1 MNVVL
6 VNREAEKALIEKAF
20 KALAN
25 YQEDLLP
32 TPILDFYGIEGI
44 GKTSMI
50 DYVEKECQK
59 RSVPYIRIDGSKDA
73 VHFLY
78 EVISQLKKYNIRA
91 VSEGDDEHLLEQ
103 SAEGTKVLL
112 ERGVAV
118 MLLDAVDPA
127 NKELLERIAAMLRE
141 VIEENKLFVVLTSRR
156 NLLFDTERSVARKLT
171 SFQLKPFNQKNSETY
186 LQSISTQLAPEIRN
200 YIFDW
205 TRGYP
210 LAMQVMANA
219 ITDKQLDPRNPA
231 HQKEL
236 LKHIVEKV
244 IDGRVLARVRPEFFQ
259 ECRSALTLLSIPRRF
274 NVFIMKALIEEFSGE
289 LRQLSGVAYM
299 NIPRMINQTTDVLNW
314 NIVRAGF
321 SVSDPVRA
329 LFLLKSRIEDPE
341 GHLKIHTF
349 LVHLN
354 KQIADEVHGLDRMR
368 YLREYLYHSAHTETV
383 QSLAPILE
391 QTTRD
396 IIAESPESAEQFF
409 EEFQLDEELKE
420 ILGEQK
426 KIVLSQLYRYQA
438 EANRQLA
445 RESSGTEHIRY
456 IQAFFDHVV
465 QDPQVA
471 DLRTVLQQHIESV
484 LTEEPVEN
492 IAALTNALLN
502 DSSFKESLDKR
513 FQLFAVVLQEHLS
526 SEKSPE

>member
-6 VNREAEKALIEKAF
+6 VNREAEKGLIKEAF

-25 YQEDLLP
+25 YTEDLLP

-44 GKTSMI
+44 GKTSML
-50 DYVEKECQK
+50 DYVEKECQE

-78 EVISQLKKYNIRA
+78 EVISQLKKYNIRTMP
-91 VSEGDDEHLLEQ
+91 EGDDKHLLEQ

-112 ERGVAV
+112 EQGVAV

-127 NKELLERIAAMLRE
+127 NKELLERIAAVLRE

-156 NLLFDTERSVARKLT
+156 NLLFDTERSVARKFT
-171 SFQLKPFNQKNSETY
+171 SFQLKPFDQKNSETY
-186 LQSISTQLAPEIRN
+186 LKSIGVQIEPEIRN

-205 TRGYP
+205 TKGYP
-210 LAMQVMANA
+210 LAMQVMARA
-219 ITDKQLDPRNPA
+219 ITDEQLDPRNPE

-244 IDGRVLARVRPEFFQ
+244 IDGRVLARVRPDFFP
-259 ECRSALTLLSIPRRF
+259 ECRSALTLFAIPRRF
-274 NVFIMKALIEEFSGE
+274 NLFIMKALIEEFNGN
-289 LRQLSGVAYM
+289 LKQLSGVAYM

-329 LFLLKSRIEDPE
+329 LFFLKSKIEDPE
-341 GHLKIHTF
+341 RHLKIHSF
-349 LVHLN
+349 LARLN
-354 KQIADEVHGLDRMR
+354 KQTADEVQGLDRMR
-368 YLREYLYHSAHTETV
+368 YLREYLYHSAHTETA

-396 IIAESPESAEQFF
+396 IITESPEASAEFY
-409 EEFQLDEELKE
+409 EEFKLDEELNE

-426 KIVLSQLYRYQA
+426 KIVLSQIYRYRA
-438 EANRQLA
+438 EASRQSA
-445 RESSGTEHIRY
+445 RESSGREHIQH
-456 IQAFFDHVV
+456 IQDFFTNVV
-465 QDPQVA
+465 EDPQIA
-471 DLRTVLQQHIESV
+471 DLRTMLQQHIENV
-484 LTEEPVEN
+484 LTEEPVQN
-492 IAALTNALLN
+492 VPALTNALLN
-502 DSSFKESLDKR
+502 DSGFKESLGKH
-513 FQLFAVVLQEHLS
+513 FELFALLLQEYLS
-526 SEKSPE
+526 SENP

>member
-6 VNREAEKALIEKAF
+6 VNREAEKALIEEAF

-25 YQEDLLP
+25 YPEDLLP

-44 GKTSMI
+44 GKTSII
-50 DYVEKECQK
+50 DYIEKECQK
-59 RSVPYIRIDGSKDA
+59 RNVPYIRIDGSKDA

-78 EVISQLKKYNIRA
+78 EVSSQLKKYNIRT
-91 VSEGDDEHLLEQ
+91 VSGGDDEHLLEK

-112 ERGVAV
+112 EQSVAV

-127 NKELLERIAAMLRE
+127 NKELLERIAAILRE

-171 SFQLKPFNQKNSETY
+171 SLQLKPFNQKNSEMY
-186 LQSISTQLAPEIRN
+186 LKSISAQFEPEIRN

-205 TRGYP
+205 TKGYP
-210 LAMQVMANA
+210 LAMQVMARA
-219 ITDKQLDPRNPA
+219 IADEQLDPRNPE

-236 LKHIVEKV
+236 LKHLVEKV
-244 IDGRVLARVRPEFFQ
+244 IDGRVLARVRPEFFH

-274 NVFIMKALIEEFSGE
+274 NLFIMKALIEEFNGK
-289 LRQLSGVAYM
+289 LKQLSGVAYM

-329 LFLLKSRIEDPE
+329 LFLLKSKIEDPE
-341 GHLKIHTF
+341 RHLEIHSF
-349 LVHLN
+349 LARLN

-383 QSLAPILE
+383 QSLAPILG

-396 IIAESPESAEQFF
+396 IITESPESCEQFY
-409 EEFQLDEELKE
+409 EEFQLDEELNE

-426 KIVLSQLYRYQA
+426 KIVLSELYRYQA
-438 EANRQLA
+438 EANRQSA
-445 RESSGTEHIRY
+445 RESSGTEHIQH
-456 IQAFFDHVV
+456 IQNFFYYVV
-465 QDPQVA
+465 EDPQIA
-471 DLRTVLQQHIESV
+471 DLRTALQQHIENV
-484 LTEEPVEN
+484 LTEEPVQN
-492 IAALTNALLN
+492 SPALTNALLN
-502 DSSFKESLDKR
+502 DSSFKESLGKH
-513 FQLFAVVLQEHLS
+513 FELFALLLQEYLS
-526 SEKSPE
+526 SEKP